1 MLVAIFKGFLGL
13 LKWSF
18 GVSSDHFNPNSNKFN
33 YKLVIGLTVTALV
46 LTTGGMAVVRTAYL
60 AKRIIKTENEL
71 EKAKTD
77 LERCAV
83 TEQAFKLIC
92 SDKYKLLEQNI
103 KK

>member
-1 MLVAIFKGFLGL
+1 MPLAIFKAFLGF

-46 LTTGGMAVVRTAYL
+46 LTMGGMAVVRTAFL
-60 AKRIIKTENEL
+60 AKRIIKAEHEL
-71 EKAKTD
+71 QQAKQS
-77 LERCAV
+77 LERCAI
-83 TEQAFKLIC
+83 TEEAFKLVC
-92 SDKYKLLEQNI
+92 TDRYKLLDGRM